1 VVVVESLEHA
11 LARGARIWLEI
22 TGYFGRWITTRTML
36 LWVWKTRCGFR

>member
-22 TGYFGRWITTRTML
+22 TGTSRRWITTRTCF
-36 LWVWKTRCGFR
+36 CGLENAMRLR